1 MTINNNPDRRNLY
14 SQQTSTISNDF
25 TPAQNAVLN
34 LLKTVTSMTDYSVT
48 EICKQLKQF
57 NEYQVKQALEF
68 LSGEGYILF
77 IILQKQNKMDL
88 DPMINTSQDENN
100 YSDYDN
106 RPIRPMDQDA
116 LNEALAR
123 LPILIDED
131 DSTRN
136 SDSNTSIKLRRQP
149 VLAYSTRRKNFSGV
163 NINQTVLNVTETPTN
178 NKRKLGGCTPTN
190 KFIKQ
195 IDARQDLMNLKEEN
209 KILEEVNL
217 IYNKTFHH

>member
-1 MTINNNPDRRNLY
+1 
-14 SQQTSTISNDF
+14 
-25 TPAQNAVLN
+25 
-34 LLKTVTSMTDYSVT
+34 
-48 EICKQLKQF
+48 
-57 NEYQVKQALEF
+57 
-68 LSGEGYILF
+68 
-77 IILQKQNKMDL
+77 MDL

-209 KILEEVNL
+209 KILEE
-217 IYNKTFHH
+217 